1 MKKLFTLLFLSISL
15 ISFSQSTTIVISQVY
30 GGGGTGTGNY
40 KYDYVELHNVSNAPQ
55 SINGFS
61 LQYGAST
68 GNFGN
73 AANQIFALPNSSI
86 PVGGYYLVQ
95 LGSVGTGGANLPAP
109 DATTAN
115 LSMSSTSGKVALVA
129 QTTAVGC
136 GATAA
141 PCTLPNA
148 TYIDVVSYG
157 VSNNGEG
164 ATTVNN
170 GVALTSTQGCVRKT
184 NGCQDTDNNN
194 NDFTV
199 ATAFTPRNSATA
211 AITCGGQVATISANP
226 TSISVSSSVGTAS
239 ASQSFN
245 VTASTLTPVA
255 DNLTITPTAGLEFS
269 FNNSAFFTTAQ
280 TLAYTGS
287 AVTSTPI
294 YVRTT
299 NTALQGAVNG
309 SITISGG
316 GAATNAV
323 VTVTGGVVQNYY
335 NKSAGSLTSIGS
347 WGINTDGNG
356 TAPANF
362 TAAYQ
367 VFNMVK
373 NNSLGAPWDISGT
386 GSKLVIGDGSAAIT
400 LSTTLT
406 DTLKAT
412 VITDVLDNAVLNIS
426 NKIPPALGSLTSASK
441 IIFSYN
447 ATATT
452 DTIKIPA
459 LNYGF
464 LTLQNGLKYLKS
476 GITTVNADLVFDNVV
491 NANGAASPFSTI
503 SLKGNL
509 SMTGTSNFEDSTTGS
524 GNRLTLSM
532 AGTGTQNIFTNG
544 NELSI
549 FRLIRDTAIGTTN
562 VNIDLGTNSKIT
574 LGNNTSGGLSLLQKA
589 AGTPTTTTLNLSG
602 TTQLAL
608 VKNGVVTDA
617 TSNRVGNINATGGT
631 IILNKTI
638 ANTATQGVLRFAAN
652 SVLNALTVNITTPA
666 KDSIV
671 INDDLSINNTLSLTA
686 GKIIMATG
694 KILKMNASSAI
705 TGGAVGSF
713 VEGILSNT
721 AASGN
726 INFPVGKGTKYAPVT
741 VGILTGSNRY
751 DVLYANSGYGTYTI
765 GTSTLATYPNYN
777 VSQKE
782 YWNITPAATAT
793 ADVSLFYTDNK
804 TINANPTSLRGAHFN
819 TTNNSWDDKG
829 NANTGSNTLIN
840 GQVTMLGVND
850 FSPFTFAADIAGVL
864 PIKLTN
870 FIATKDGKTVKI
882 QFATGQ
888 EINTKWHIVEQSTDT
903 KNWKTVATLTAAGN
917 AAVENM
923 YDAVDLLPAKGTNY
937 YRIKTIDIDG
947 RANYSMIKSV
957 LFSFSFEIAVS
968 PNPVSNILTVLIAK
982 PNSNAALITIVNTV
996 GAKVYEQSTKDDFVK
1011 INIENLAKGTYFV
1024 KALQGENISVKKI
1037 IVQ

>member
-1 MKKLFTLLFLSISL
+1 MKKLFTLLLLNISL
-15 ISFSQSTTIVISQVY
+15 ISLGQSSTVVISQVY
-30 GGGGTGTGNY
+30 GGGGSATGYYNA
-40 KYDYVELHNVSNAPQ
+40 DYVELHNISNTVQ
-55 SINGFS
+55 NISGFK
-61 LQYGAST
+61 LMYGSSG
-68 GNFGN
+68 GNLGSSGTAVFTFP
-73 AANQIFALPNSSI
+73 ANTTI
-86 PVGGYYLVQ
+86 PVGGYVLIAN
-95 LGSVGTGGANLPAP
+95 SPGTGINALPVTRDFTFTLAMAGANGKVVFGNASLTASVTY
-109 DATTAN
+109 ATQLSSGNVIDFVGYGTAN
-115 LSMSSTSGKVALVA
+115 ESETSPVAALSV
-129 QTTAVGC
+129 TTGAVR
-136 GATAA
+136 
-141 PCTLPNA
+141 N
-148 TYIDVVSYG
+148 
-157 VSNNGEG
+157 
-164 ATTVNN
+164 
-170 GVALTSTQGCVRKT
+170 T
-184 NGCQDTDNNN
+184 NGCTETNNN
-194 NDFTV
+194 STDFTV
-199 ATAFTPRNSATA
+199 TTNPVPRNSGGT
-211 AITCGGQVATISANP
+211 AITCSGPVATISASP
-226 TSISVSSSVGTAS
+226 TSISVSSSVGSAS
-239 ASQSFN
+239 SSQSFN
-245 VTASTLTPVA
+245 VTASTLTPA
-255 DNLTITPTAGLEFS
+255 AGNLTITPSSGLEFS
-269 FNNSAFFTTAQ
+269 FDNSTFFTTAE

-294 YVRTT
+294 YVRIAA
-299 NTALQGAVNG
+299 TAPQGAVSG
-309 SITISGG
+309 SITISG

-323 VTVTGGVVQNYY
+323 VTVTGGVFQNYY
-335 NKSAGSLTSIGS
+335 NKPVGDLTATSS
-347 WGINTDGNG
+347 WGTNADGSG
-356 TAPANF
+356 TLPADF
-362 TAAYQ
+362 ATAYQ
-367 VFNMVK
+367 VFNMVQ

-386 GSKLVIGDGSAAIT
+386 SSKLIIGDGSAAIT

-464 LTLQNGLKYLKS
+464 LTLQNGLKYFKS

-509 SMTGTSNFEDSTTGS
+509 SMIGTSNFEDSTTGS

-574 LGNNTSGGLSLLQKA
+574 LGNNTSGGLILLQKA

-602 TTQLAL
+602 TTQMAL

-617 TSNRVGNINATGGT
+617 TNNRVGNINATGGT

-652 SVLNALTVNITTPA
+652 SVLDALTVNITTPA
-666 KDSIV
+666 KDSII
-671 INDDLSINNTLSLTA
+671 INDDLSINNALTLTD

-819 TTNNSWDDKG
+819 ATNNSWDDKG

-840 GQVTMLGVND
+840 GQVTMLGVDD

-870 FIATKDGKTVKI
+870 FIAIKDGKIVKI
-882 QFATGQ
+882 QFTTGQ

-903 KNWKTVATLTAAGN
+903 KNWKTAATLTAAGN
-917 AAVENM
+917 ATVENM
-923 YDAVDLLPAKGTNY
+923 YDAFDLLPAKRTNY

-982 PNSNAALITIVNTV
+982 PNSNGALISIVNTV
-996 GAKVYEQSTKDDFVK
+996 GAKVYEQSTKDASIK

-1024 KALQGENISVKKI
+1024 KALQGENVSVKKI